1 MRLAILFALIFSL
14 FSVTASEVLA
24 LGGNHA
30 AGKIAQEYNKEW
42 PTGLPDLINTGD
54 RVSGHWVNQS
64 DSFYYTGDAASLNKL
79 LASYGKLPN
88 TPLTVVLHAGA
99 KPLTGPLGGEQQTL
113 YDRQLDV
120 TRRGW
125 GVPRD
130 PRLPENEPG
139 YVVTVHVWLG
149 EAITLD
155 RLDIPKHIDVRSAGD
170 IERFINTHRE
180 LDR

>member
-1 MRLAILFALIFSL
+1 MRRIILFALILSL